1 MKNILVT
8 GSSGF
13 IGTHLLSK
21 LLKDNKYKI
30 IKMDRSFGDITNTAT
45 WSNVPKCGIV
55 IHLAGKTFVP
65 DSWKN
70 PESFINTNVIG
81 TNLVLNYCRQN
92 NSKLIYLS
100 SYLYGNPKKIPI
112 DEKEPVKTTNPYTLS
127 KKIAEDLCNF
137 YSRNYGVNVLI
148 LRPFN
153 VYGPNQ
159 KEHFLIPSIIKQV
172 NLEKEIRVKDLK
184 PRRDFIYV
192 KDLIEAITKTIEL
205 KMNFEIINIASGT
218 SYSVSEV
225 IEEIQKAKGINLKV
239 KSTEEIRNDEIMDT
253 KANIKKAKKLL
264 NWSPQW
270 SFKKAIKDIYES
282 K

>member
-21 LLKDNKYKI
+21 LSKDNKYKI

-45 WSNVPKCGIV
+45 WNNVPKCEIV

-70 PESFINTNVIG
+70 PEIFINTNVAG
-81 TNLVLNYCRQN
+81 THLVLNYCRKN

-112 DEKEPVKTTNPYTLS
+112 DENEPVKTTNPYMLS
-127 KKIAEDLCNF
+127 KNISEDLCDF
-137 YSRNYGVNVLI
+137 YSKNYGVNVLI

-172 NLEKEIRVKDLK
+172 NLEKEIKVKDLK
-184 PRRDFIYV
+184 PKRDFIYV
-192 KDLIEAITKTIEL
+192 KDLIEAIIKTIEL
-205 KMNFEIINIASGT
+205 KMNFEIINIASGI

-225 IEEIQKAKGINLKV
+225 IEEIQKVKGTNLKV
-239 KSTEEIRNDEIMDT
+239 TSSEEIRNDEIMDT
-253 KANIKKAKKLL
+253 KANINKAKKLL